1 MSIILLQHQCKRS
14 TSTPR
19 AAIGRCWLRRIM
31 ASRLSPQLRN
41 RGSLPGM
48 EWWPREEQLR
58 TPSRQ
63 TARTGI
69 QTMPPIFTG
78 QTVRLPRIREAP
90 GLIRRTRILSM
101 LLMGIIRP
109 TARRRI
115 RRTPRRNLRCRTSL
129 RWKVSR
135 LRKASHAK
143 IRSKQQRAL
152 LQARGGG
159 SGAIFYLGFR
169 QRRAAREFAQG
180 GVADVLQIRDAD
192 LAGVETV
199 AGEPAQECEESYA
212 RA

>member
-1 MSIILLQHQCKRS
+1 MSITSRRRRYKRS
-14 TSTPR
+14 TSIPR
-19 AAIGRCWLRRIM
+19 APIGRCWLRRIM

-90 GLIRRTRILSM
+90 GLVRRTRILSM

-109 TARRRI
+109 TARLRI
-115 RRTPRRNLRCRTSL
+115 RRIHRTNLRCRTSL

-135 LRKASHAK
+135 PRKASHTE
-143 IRSKQQRAL
+143 IRSKQGREL
-152 LQARGGG
+152 LQARDCGP
-159 SGAIFYLGFR
+159 GAIF
-169 QRRAAREFAQG
+169 
-180 GVADVLQIRDAD
+180 
-192 LAGVETV
+192 
-199 AGEPAQECEESYA
+199 S
-212 RA
+212 